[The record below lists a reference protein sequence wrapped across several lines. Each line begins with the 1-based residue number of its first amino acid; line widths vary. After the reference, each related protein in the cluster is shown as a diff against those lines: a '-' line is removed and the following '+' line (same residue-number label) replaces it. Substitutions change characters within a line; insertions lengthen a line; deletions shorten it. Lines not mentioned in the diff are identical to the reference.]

1 MSVTMP
7 HIQLPDNLGIPNV
20 ILPGDLDR
28 VDRVAACLEQP
39 EALAFNREYKS
50 VRGLY
55 HGVPV
60 LVMSTGMGGPST
72 AIAVEELARIGVQ
85 RMLRIGSCGALT
97 DQLNLGDLV
106 LVQAAVRNDGT
117 SAGYAPLSYPAVA
130 DLEVLTA
137 CQRAAT
143 ALNASHMVG
152 LARSHDCL
160 YGDNNPSLY
169 EEWSRRGVIAS
180 DMETASLFVV
190 GRLRGVQCGSILNV
204 VAGFHKDVAESVGLY
219 QSGAEATAAGEHRE
233 ILTALE
239 ALVLLN
245 R

>member
-20 ILPGDLDR
+20 ILPGDPDR

-39 EALAFNREYKS
+39 EALTFNREYKS

-60 LVMSTGMGGPST
+60 LVISTGMGGPST

-97 DQLNLGDLV
+97 DRLNLGDLV
-106 LVQAAVRNDGT
+106 LVQAAVRDDGT

-137 CQRAAT
+137 CQHAAT
-143 ALNASHMVG
+143 ALNASHMIG

-160 YGDNNPSLY
+160 NGDNNPSLY

-180 DMETASLFVV
+180 DMESSALFVV

-204 VAGFHKDVAESVGLY
+204 VASFHKDVAESVGLY
-219 QSGAEATAAGEHRE
+219 QSGAEAPAAGEHRE